1 MLLSTANGLV
11 LNCGSFSSLITD
23 LHLYDINEK
32 ETENQLD
39 LRKKKKKS
47 AGNNRNLLLYH
58 KDHKEE
64 NNKLFSL
71 IYKHTTGS
79 NMFSIP

>member
-23 LHLYDINEK
+23 FHLYDINEK

-39 LRKKKKKS
+39 LRKKKKS
-47 AGNNRNLLLYH
+47 AGNNRNLLLY
-58 KDHKEE
+58 HKEE

-71 IYKHTTGS
+71 IYKHTIGS
-79 NMFSIP
+79 NVFSIP